1 MAALNFRLSIKGVK
15 IMAKQVKQKTLPQL
29 IASQSPQ
36 AINAMVKRIEKAFKE
51 RESFEYSKNPN
62 GSHIELRR
70 AKNLILNNRRFA
82 AFLIAVNACPDKLL
96 NKSRK
101 LDTRA
106 NLKGI
111 KKIRMLCDY
120 ITGETRIFERV
131 SLALFAST
139 IIAAL
144 KGVQWIS
151 NSEQELIL
159 SNVPVQ
165 SLPSEVQAAI
175 ADYKHRYMSLAG
187 DSRNQSCQF
196 RTTFENLDCFYF
208 SREDTLDSNRLGI
221 GVNLNNPIITYLV
234 DRWNL
239 ESVK

>member
-1 MAALNFRLSIKGVK
+1 MTKNKQSKIAL
-15 IMAKQVKQKTLPQL
+15 PDL
-29 IASQSPQ
+29 IAKQSPQ
-36 AINAMVKRIEKAFKE
+36 AINAMIKRIEKAYKE
-51 RESFEYSKNPN
+51 REAFEYSKNPN

-70 AKNLILNNRRFA
+70 AKNLIVGNRRFA
-82 AFLIAVNACPDKLL
+82 AFLSAIGACPDKLL

-111 KKIRMLCDY
+111 KKISMLCDY
-120 ITGETRIFERV
+120 ITGESRIFERV

-144 KGVQWIS
+144 KGTQWIS
-151 NSEQELIL
+151 NAEQELIL

-165 SLPSEVQAAI
+165 SLPHEVQAAI
-175 ADYKHRYMSLAG
+175 HDYKHKYMSLAG

-196 RTTFENLDCFYF
+196 RTTFENLNCFYF
-208 SREDTLDSNRLGI
+208 SREDTIDSNRLGI
-221 GVNLNNPIITYLV
+221 GVLLDSPVITYLI
-234 DRWNL
+234 DKWNL
-239 ESVK
+239 QSVV